1 VLEVALDRQIGL
13 FNKLINPQ
21 TMDVIQE
28 QFEQGVGDRFADWL
42 SQTSGTP
49 CAFLRR
55 ADRAPDLVYAY
66 RGIEILV
73 EITAAYYDGKHA
85 EFLWK
90 AARGVADAPDA
101 WTGVNADKSLAAA
114 IAMRISEKAQKRYGE
129 NTVLLIE
136 VPPGVT
142 TVERLTA
149 LLVNQSNDALTLFSG
164 IFVVGTFPMT
174 SSSTGGYRVIP
185 LKALDIT
192 GDS

>member
-1 VLEVALDRQIGL
+1 
-13 FNKLINPQ
+13 
-21 TMDVIQE
+21 MDVVQE

-42 SQTSGTP
+42 SQTSGAS

-55 ADRAPDLVYAY
+55 ADCAPDLVYSY
-66 RGIEILV
+66 RGREILV

-90 AARGVADAPDA
+90 TARGVADAPDG
-101 WTGVNADKSLAAA
+101 WTGVNADKSLASA
-114 IAMRISEKAQKRYGE
+114 IAKCISEKAQKRYGE
-129 NTVLLIE
+129 NAVLLIE

-149 LLVNQSNDALTLFSG
+149 LLVAQSNDTLTLFSG

-174 SSSTGGYRVIP
+174 ISSTGGYRVIP
-185 LKALDIT
+185 LKALDMT